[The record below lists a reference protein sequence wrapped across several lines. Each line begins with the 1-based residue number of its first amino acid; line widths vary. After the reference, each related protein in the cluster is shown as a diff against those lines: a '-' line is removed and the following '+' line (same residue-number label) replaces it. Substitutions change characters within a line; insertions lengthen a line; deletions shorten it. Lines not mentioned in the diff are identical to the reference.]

1 MSKQASFIFC
11 LWRKKYHI
19 FHKALRL
26 HDNTNFLSADW
37 AENSNYEHSYTFSDK
52 TTNNFKETAK
62 KTPFTLKSNIFKM
75 LQWMAWNLP
84 ALSLCDKADTKAE
97 SEIRLLKYKFTLK

>member
-1 MSKQASFIFC
+1 
-11 LWRKKYHI
+11 
-19 FHKALRL
+19 
-26 HDNTNFLSADW
+26 
-37 AENSNYEHSYTFSDK
+37 
-52 TTNNFKETAK
+52 
-62 KTPFTLKSNIFKM
+62 M